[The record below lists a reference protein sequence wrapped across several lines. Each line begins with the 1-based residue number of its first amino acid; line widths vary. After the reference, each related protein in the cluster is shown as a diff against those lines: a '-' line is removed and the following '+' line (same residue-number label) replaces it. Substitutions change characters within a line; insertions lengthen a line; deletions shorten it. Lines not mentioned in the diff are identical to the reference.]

1 MEEGVPFLKQVRN
14 DASSCASYVLGCPTA
29 QECVV
34 VDPKEDVSE
43 YIRLARH
50 SGTKITHVLET
61 HIHADHISGAREL
74 AKRTK
79 APLHLHES
87 ADVGFR
93 FEPLKGNQVL
103 DVGNLRLRV
112 LHTPGHTT
120 ESISLLYIDKTRT
133 KLPWAVLTGDTLFVG
148 DVGRLDLV
156 GAGTP
161 QQMYHSLFN
170 SLLPLDDYVEVYP
183 AHYAGSVCGK
193 GMSPK
198 TTSTI
203 GFERRFNPALQVS
216 SMGEFTRYLKSNALK
231 PFPEH
236 KKIKAKNSGLA

>member
-1 MEEGVPFLKQVRN
+1 MQDSVPFLKQVHN
-14 DASSCASYVLGCPTA
+14 DASSCASYVLGCPTVH
-29 QECVV
+29 ECVV

-43 YIRLARH
+43 YIQLAKH
-50 SGTKITHVLET
+50 GGTKITHVFET

-74 AKRTK
+74 AKRAK

-87 ADVGFR
+87 ADVKFG
-93 FEPLKGNQVL
+93 FEPLRGNQVL
-103 DVGNLRLRV
+103 DIGNLRLKV

-120 ESISLLYIDKTRT
+120 ESISLLYIDRTRT
-133 KLPWAVLTGDTLFVG
+133 KLPWAVLTGDTLFVN
-148 DVGRLDLV
+148 DVGRMDLV

-161 QQMYHSLFN
+161 RQMYRSIFN
-170 SLLPLDDYVEVYP
+170 RLLTLEDYVEVYP

-198 TTSTI
+198 ATSTI

-216 SMGEFTRYLKSNALK
+216 SVREFARYLRSNALK
-231 PFPEH
+231 PFPEQ
-236 KKIKAKNSGLA
+236 KKIKAKNSGLT

>member
-1 MEEGVPFLKQVRN
+1 
-14 DASSCASYVLGCPTA
+14 
-29 QECVV
+29 VV
-34 VDPKEDVSE
+34 VDPREDVSE
-43 YIRLARH
+43 YIRITRER
-50 SGTKITHVLET
+50 GVKITHVLET
-61 HIHADHISGAREL
+61 HIHADHISGARKL
-74 AKRTK
+74 AKLAK

-87 ADVGFR
+87 AEVEFR
-93 FEPLKGNQVL
+93 FEPLTDGQVL
-103 DVGNLRLRV
+103 EVGNLELRV

-120 ESISLLYIDKTRT
+120 ESISLLYVDKTRT

-161 QQMYHSLFN
+161 RQMHHSIFN
-170 SLLPLDDYVEVYP
+170 RLLALEDFTEVYP

-216 SMGEFTRYLKSNALK
+216 SVGEFTRYLKSNALK

-236 KKIKAKNSGLA
+236 KRIKARNSGLAWPPRRPRSKGRS